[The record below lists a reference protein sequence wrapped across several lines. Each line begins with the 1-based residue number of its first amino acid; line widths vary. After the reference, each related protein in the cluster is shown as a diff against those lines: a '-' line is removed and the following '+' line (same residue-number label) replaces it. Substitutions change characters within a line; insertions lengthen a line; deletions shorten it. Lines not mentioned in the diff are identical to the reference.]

1 MVKKA
6 LVGLEG
12 VNEATVSFKE
22 KRADVLYDPERV
34 TVEDMITT
42 ISKVGFKAKLMEGAD
57 GGS

>member
-6 LVGLEG
+6 LEGLDG
-12 VNEATVSFKE
+12 IKEATVSFKE
-22 KRADVLYDPERV
+22 ERADVLYDPERV

-42 ISKVGFKAKLMEGAD
+42 ISKVGFKAKLMEGPD